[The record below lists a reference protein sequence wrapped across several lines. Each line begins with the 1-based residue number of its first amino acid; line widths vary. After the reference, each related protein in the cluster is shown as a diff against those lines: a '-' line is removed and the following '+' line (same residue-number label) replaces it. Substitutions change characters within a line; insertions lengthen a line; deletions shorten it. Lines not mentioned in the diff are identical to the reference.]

1 MAIGMAIDLCNKKKT
16 NNAQTIK
23 GTKREVFMFGSL
35 VTYQC
40 GEIATDVFLG
50 GERRWYY
57 TENEMPRETVQETGL

>member
-1 MAIGMAIDLCNKKKT
+1 MATGMAIDLCNKKKT

-50 GERRWYY
+50 GGEEVVLY
-57 TENEMPRETVQETGL
+57 GK

>member
-35 VTYQC
+35 VPYQC

-50 GERRWYY
+50 ERRWYY
-57 TENEMPRETVQETGL
+57 PENEMPGETVQETGL